1 MNLNKF
7 TEKSVQAIQDAQNI
21 AQEYGNPELTQQH
34 ILLALVRAKGLITQL
49 IIKLGCSEQK
59 VEADAAAAVPALAAK
74 IEPGWILVST
84 PRTAHNF
91 TSHL

>member
-49 IIKLGCSEQK
+49 IIKLGCS
-59 VEADAAAAVPALAAK
+59 
-74 IEPGWILVST
+74 
-84 PRTAHNF
+84 
-91 TSHL
+91 

>member
-59 VEADAAAAVPALAAK
+59 VESDCDAADYKTAQDERRGNIHMHV
-74 IEPGWILVST
+74 T
-84 PRTAHNF
+84 PWSGA
-91 TSHL
+91 